1 MTAQRLLNGSTEVVV
16 LEERATR
23 SGHILAIATL
33 NFEKTLNSLSLPMIE
48 ILAPALARW
57 NARDDVVAVLLRG
70 AGERAFCA
78 GGDIQALY
86 HGMSRNHA
94 AKEQLDDY
102 PARFFEAEYRLDYA
116 IHCSKKPVICFGHG
130 VVMGGGL
137 GLFSASQYR
146 LVTERSRV
154 AMPEVTIGLFPDAGA
169 SWILKGIP
177 AAFSTWLGM
186 TGTHMMASDALH
198 IGLGTHAIP
207 ATAWPQLVEHL
218 SDSQWRGGS
227 ADAANIESAIE
238 ACGRPTLSESA
249 LAGHAEALHSVMPDL
264 PKTLDETVSRLTE
277 LSGRDEWIDKG
288 LAGMRNGCP
297 TSVGIVHE
305 QLLRVPPM
313 TLADTFRMELNIAN
327 HCARNPDFTEGVRAL
342 IIDKDN
348 KPAWAYGNLRGLPH
362 DYVAAHFDSLWKV
375 HPLADL
381 GEQ

>member
-1 MTAQRLLNGSTEVVV
+1 MTAQRLLNGPTDVVV

-23 SGHILAIATL
+23 SGHVLAIATL

-48 ILAPALARW
+48 ILAPQLARW
-57 NARDDVVAVLLRG
+57 NARDEVVAVLLRG

-94 AKEQLDDY
+94 ANEQVDDY
-102 PARFFEAEYRLDYA
+102 PARFFEAEYRLDFA
-116 IHCSKKPVICFGHG
+116 IHRSKKPVICFGHG

-186 TGTHMMASDALH
+186 TGTHMMAADALH

-207 ATAWPQLVEHL
+207 ATGWSQLVESL
-218 SDSQWRGGS
+218 SDVQWRGS
-227 ADAANIESAIE
+227 TADKANIESAIA
-238 ACGRPTLSESA
+238 ACGRPAMAESA
-249 LAGHAEALHSVMPDL
+249 LAAHAQMLHSAIPEL
-264 PKTLDETVSRLTE
+264 PKTLNETVSRLTE

-288 LAGMRNGCP
+288 LAAMRSGCP

-313 TLADTFRMELNIAN
+313 SLADTFRMELNIAN

-348 KPAWAYGNLRGLPH
+348 KPAWRYGNLEDLPH
-362 DYVAAHFDSLWKV
+362 DYVASHFDSLWKI

>member
-1 MTAQRLLNGSTEVVV
+1 MTAQRQLNAPTDVVV
-16 LEERATR
+16 LEERPTA
-23 SGHILAIATL
+23 SGHTLAMATL

-48 ILAPALARW
+48 ILAPQLARW
-57 NARDDVVAVLLRG
+57 NAREDVVAVLLRG

-86 HGMSRNHA
+86 HGMTRNHA
-94 AKEQLDDY
+94 AKQQVDDY
-102 PARFFEAEYRLDYA
+102 PERFFEAEYRLDYA
-116 IHCSKKPVICFGHG
+116 IHRSEKPVVCFGHG

-169 SWILKGIP
+169 SWILKGMHASS
-177 AAFSTWLGM
+177 AAWLGM
-186 TGTHMMASDALH
+186 TGTHMMAADALH
-198 IGLGTHAIP
+198 IGLGTHAIA
-207 ATAWPQLVEHL
+207 ATGWAALVDHL
-218 SDSQWRGGS
+218 TNAPWRGGP
-227 ADAANIESAIE
+227 ADRAQIESAIA
-238 ACGRPTLSESA
+238 ACGRPALPESA
-249 LAGHAEALHSVMPDL
+249 LAAHAELLRSAVPALPD
-264 PKTLDETVSRLTE
+264 TLGETVSRLTD

-288 LAGMRNGCP
+288 LATMRSGCP
-297 TSVGIVHE
+297 TSIGIVHE
-305 QLLRVPPM
+305 QLRRVASM
-313 TLADTFRMELNIAN
+313 SLADAFRMELNVAN

-348 KPAWAYGNLRGLPH
+348 KPAWAFGSLQNLPH
-362 DYVAAHFDSLWKV
+362 DYVAAHFESLWQA

>member
-1 MTAQRLLNGSTEVVV
+1 MTAQRLLNGPTDVVV

-23 SGHILAIATL
+23 SGHVLAIATL

-48 ILAPALARW
+48 ILAPQLARW

-94 AKEQLDDY
+94 AKAQVDDY
-102 PARFFEAEYRLDYA
+102 PARFFEAEYRLDFA
-116 IHCSKKPVICFGHG
+116 IHRSRKPVICFGHG

-177 AAFSTWLGM
+177 AAFSAWLGM
-186 TGTHMMASDALH
+186 TGTHMMAADALH

-207 ATAWPQLVEHL
+207 ATGWSQLVENL
-218 SDSQWRGGS
+218 SHVQWRRGT
-227 ADAANIESAIE
+227 ADKVNIESAIAE
-238 ACGRPTLSESA
+238 CGRPAMAESA
-249 LAGHAEALHSVMPDL
+249 LAAHAETLHSAIPEL
-264 PKTLDETVSRLTE
+264 PKTLNETVSRLTE

-288 LAGMRNGCP
+288 LAAMRSGCP

-348 KPAWAYGNLRGLPH
+348 KPAWRYGNLENLPH
-362 DYVAAHFDSLWKV
+362 DYVAAHFDSLWEI